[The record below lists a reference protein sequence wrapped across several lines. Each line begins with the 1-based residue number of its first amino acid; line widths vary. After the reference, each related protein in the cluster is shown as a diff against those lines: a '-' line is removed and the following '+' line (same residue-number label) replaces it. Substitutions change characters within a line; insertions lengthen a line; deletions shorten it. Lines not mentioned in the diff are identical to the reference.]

1 MKLKNTNHVKNVCT
15 FSSIALKFFAS
26 FVQDKYYK
34 RFLVRFFCTL
44 KDGELLTHTVQK
56 RQVTVFPNTNK
67 SNTNLMIRDFVSY
80 RYIEL
85 GGFFF
90 SNDHFVV
97 INKQKEE

>member
-1 MKLKNTNHVKNVCT
+1 MK
-15 FSSIALKFFAS
+15 SSNICIYVSITMLIFFG
-26 FVQDKYYK
+26 
-34 RFLVRFFCTL
+34 TL
-44 KDGELLTHTVQK
+44 KDGELVTHTVQK

>member
-1 MKLKNTNHVKNVCT
+1 MYLTML
-15 FSSIALKFFAS
+15 I
-26 FVQDKYYK
+26 
-34 RFLVRFFCTL
+34 FCTL
-44 KDGELLTHTVQK
+44 KDEELVTHTVQK

>member
-1 MKLKNTNHVKNVCT
+1 MKSKNACIFRTLINGE
-15 FSSIALKFFAS
+15 
-26 FVQDKYYK
+26 
-34 RFLVRFFCTL
+34 LVRHIV
-44 KDGELLTHTVQK
+44 KK